1 MNRRFNDEV
10 NLFGL
15 VALATGI
22 VLVSSLYAV
31 RSSGRVAASVR
42 GQQAADE
49 AVLARVPMRILAN
62 APYIDARINDHG
74 PFTFGLDTGSMNSP
88 LARELAETMGFDS
101 RPTVRTGQPTVFTVG
116 SSTTLST
123 VKASFTSF
131 ANLWA
136 LPGTRIYGDIGQNAL
151 KDFVVEFD
159 YAGGIFTV
167 YDPTRFEY
175 HGGGTVLPATWFMNY
190 DPQIDGEISAP
201 GLPPIKTK
209 FTLDTGAGGTVISA
223 PLVSAHDLA
232 RHVVATMPVPRSA
245 PLADGVNGIVFDTVT
260 ARIDAIRIG
269 PYDLKRPLVALSRD
283 TQGTFAMAEV
293 GVNLGGNVLRR
304 FKVIVD
310 YPRQRV
316 ILEPNA
322 RLHDPFPADASG
334 LVLTA
339 TGDDFKTFIV
349 HGVVPKSPADEA
361 GFRDD
366 DVITAIDGEPATT
379 YALWQIQDLFKDAS
393 RARRVTITRAGAT
406 LTKTIKPRP
415 LA

>member
-10 NLFGL
+10 NSFGL
-15 VALATGI
+15 FALATGI
-22 VLVSSLYAV
+22 LLVSSLFAV
-31 RSSGRVAASVR
+31 RSSGRVAASV
-42 GQQAADE
+42 GSQQAADE
-49 AVLARVPMRILAN
+49 AVLARVQMRGLAN

-101 RPTVRTGQPTVFTVG
+101 RRTVRTGQPTVFTVG

-136 LPGTRIYGDIGQNAL
+136 LPGMRIYGDIGHNAL

-167 YDPTRFEY
+167 YDPMRFEY
-175 HGGGTVLPATWFMNY
+175 HGGGTILPATWFMNY
-190 DPQIDGEISAP
+190 DPQIDGEIVVP

-209 FTLDTGAGGTVISA
+209 FTLDTGAGGTVICA

-232 RHVVATMPVPRSA
+232 RHVVAIMPAPQSA
-245 PLADGVNGIVFDTVT
+245 SLADGVNGIVFDTVT
-260 ARIDAIRIG
+260 ARIDAIRVG
-269 PYDLKRPLVALSRD
+269 PYDLRRPLVALSRD
-283 TQGTFAMAEV
+283 TQGTFAMAEL

-316 ILEPNA
+316 ILEPSA
-322 RLHDPFPADASG
+322 HLHDPFLADASG

-339 TGDDFKTFIV
+339 TGQDFKTFV
-349 HGVVPKSPADEA
+349 VQGVVPKSPADKA
-361 GFRDD
+361 GLHED
-366 DVITAIDGEPATT
+366 DV
-379 YALWQIQDLFKDAS
+379 
-393 RARRVTITRAGAT
+393 
-406 LTKTIKPRP
+406 
-415 LA
+415 

>member
-10 NLFGL
+10 NSFGL
-15 VALATGI
+15 FALATGI
-22 VLVSSLYAV
+22 LLVSSLYAV

-42 GQQAADE
+42 SQQAADE
-49 AVLARVPMRILAN
+49 AVLARVPMRVLAN

-167 YDPTRFEY
+167 YDPKRFEY

-190 DPQIDGEISAP
+190 DPQIDGEITVP

-232 RHVVATMPVPRSA
+232 RHVVATMPAPRSA

-310 YPRQRV
+310 YPHQRV

-361 GFRDD
+361 GFREE

-406 LTKTIKPRP
+406 LTKTIKLRP

>member
-10 NLFGL
+10 NSFGL

-22 VLVSSLYAV
+22 LLVSSLYAV

-42 GQQAADE
+42 GQQADE
-49 AVLARVPMRILAN
+49 AVLARVPMRVLAN

-74 PFTFGLDTGSMNSP
+74 PFTFELDTGSINSP

-175 HGGGTVLPATWFMNY
+175 
-190 DPQIDGEISAP
+190 
-201 GLPPIKTK
+201 
-209 FTLDTGAGGTVISA
+209 
-223 PLVSAHDLA
+223 
-232 RHVVATMPVPRSA
+232 
-245 PLADGVNGIVFDTVT
+245 
-260 ARIDAIRIG
+260 
-269 PYDLKRPLVALSRD
+269 
-283 TQGTFAMAEV
+283 
-293 GVNLGGNVLRR
+293 
-304 FKVIVD
+304 
-310 YPRQRV
+310 
-316 ILEPNA
+316 
-322 RLHDPFPADASG
+322 
-334 LVLTA
+334 
-339 TGDDFKTFIV
+339 
-349 HGVVPKSPADEA
+349 
-361 GFRDD
+361 
-366 DVITAIDGEPATT
+366 
-379 YALWQIQDLFKDAS
+379 
-393 RARRVTITRAGAT
+393 
-406 LTKTIKPRP
+406 
-415 LA
+415 